1 MAKQPTKPKRKFHLG
16 WRGPLIFVLSTLG
29 ITSLVGFMLVH
40 WTERQ
45 ILTTDNWVKIVA
57 PLPKNDAVATSL
69 STYSVDKL
77 FSGIDVEQKISDA
90 LPDKASFLA
99 DPLTDRLQARTQNL
113 TKNIIQSDRFQNIWI
128 TANRAAHQRLMDSAR
143 GTSKPAPKINTN
155 FNLDLSPLRQAIKDR
170 LGVSFQPIFASQP
183 RASDNKESLK
193 ASLSTKL
200 STFKKFVRS
209 VDFLNGVLGLLGLA
223 CLVGAIVLTTARRKL
238 LLIISSAILVIS
250 LLQLIGVKA
259 VRPAILNHIQNQ
271 SYRPAAG
278 VVYDSLISNFKRSA
292 TLVVI
297 LSLAVVLIAILT
309 RKQLLSRSRFVKHQ
323 LKIFSTSGFYKF
335 VARARIE
342 IRRYRRWI
350 AAAIILFSLILAAFA
365 LDLDW
370 QGILR
375 LAFLTI
381 LAIEVVSLVA
391 ASSTPETP
399 MK

>member
-1 MAKQPTKPKRKFHLG
+1 MAKQPAKPKRKFHLG
-16 WRGPLIFVLSTLG
+16 WRGPLIFLLSFLG
-29 ITSLVGFMLVH
+29 VISLVGFMLVH

-99 DPLTDRLQARTQNL
+99 DRLQVRTQNL

-128 TANRAAHQRLMDSAR
+128 TANKVAHQKLMDSAR

-183 RASDNKESLK
+183 STSDNKESLK

-209 VDFLNGVLGLLGLA
+209 VDFLNGVLGLLGLT

-297 LSLAVVLIAILT
+297 LSLVLVLIAVLT

-323 LKIFSTSGFYKF
+323 LKIFSASGFYKF
-335 VARARIE
+335 VALARIK
-342 IRRYRRWI
+342 IRRYRHWI

-375 LAFLTI
+375 LALLTI

-391 ASSTPETP
+391 ARSTSETP